1 MRASLRSFSAFFLA
15 TLLVWSLPAGANDYL
30 TADEPDAF
38 IVQLRD
44 VSLEQLTDQSVASED
59 RRARF
64 QTLLNEG
71 FDVEAV
77 SSFVLA
83 KYWRQASDNERQ
95 MFKTVFSDVLTARFL
110 PVFDLYQEGMDLT
123 VDRVSEAGNSGQVF
137 DVFSTLTRPGEEPV
151 KIAWR
156 LLKRDGGDFKIVDV
170 RVENLSMAITL
181 RSEYTTQLQRNG
193 GSVSGLIDDLK
204 QRLAS
209 GAVGDPKLTE
219 TN

>member
-1 MRASLRSFSAFFLA
+1 MRASFNTVAAFALA
-15 TLLVWSLPAGANDYL
+15 ALLAWTHPAGANEYL
-30 TADEPDAF
+30 TADEPEAF

-44 VSLEQLTDQSVASED
+44 VSLEQLTDQSVAAEE

-110 PVFDLYQEGMDLT
+110 PVFDLYQDGMDLS
-123 VDRVSEAGNSGQVF
+123 VDRVSEAGGSGQVF
-137 DVFSTLTRPGEEPV
+137 DVFSTLKRPNEEPV

-156 LLKRDGGDFKIVDV
+156 LLQRDGGNFKIVDV

-193 GSVSGLIDDLK
+193 GSVAGLIDDLK

-209 GAVGDPKLTE
+209 GVVGDPKLTE
-219 TN
+219 SN